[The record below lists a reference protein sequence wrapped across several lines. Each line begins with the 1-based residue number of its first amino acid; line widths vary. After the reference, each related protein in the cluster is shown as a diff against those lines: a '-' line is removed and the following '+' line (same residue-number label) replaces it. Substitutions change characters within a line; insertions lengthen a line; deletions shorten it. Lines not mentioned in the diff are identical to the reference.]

1 MKRKEADSKLLNVIQ
16 YGRDDV
22 MWQLGIETSMTK
34 DENLNTSE
42 KLYRTQNRTYPPT
55 TSTNREGRERGAIA
69 YLFQATRV
77 SCSV

>member
-1 MKRKEADSKLLNVIQ
+1 MKRKEAYSKLLNVIQ

-22 MWQLGIETSMTK
+22 TWQLGIETSMMK

-42 KLYRTQNRTYPPT
+42 KLCRTQNGTYPPS
-55 TSTNREGRERGAIA
+55 TSTCREGREGAIA